1 MPIDMKSSEEY
12 FLDLACDN
20 GYKVGLRDYGKVP
33 FVNPYEEVY
42 QPFAAAFAH
51 GYWIAAREIDAQQAE

>member
-12 FLDLACDN
+12 FVDLACDN

-33 FVNPYEEVY
+33 FVNLYVGVSMS
-42 QPFAAAFAH
+42 QAAAFAH